1 MHALGSP
8 VTRAARI
15 SPAPVQT
22 GAVSLCP
29 SIKQLIGEWAC
40 YPNLRRHHGGSSAG
54 SCSSCSYYLR
64 ASHNPTPIL
73 GMPRKRTAVG

>member
-1 MHALGSP
+1 MHTLGGP

-40 YPNLRRHHGGSSAG
+40 YPNLRRHGRSSTG
-54 SCSSCSYYLR
+54 SCSSCSYCLR
-64 ASHNPTPIL
+64 ASHNLTPIL
-73 GMPRKRTAVG
+73 AMPRKRKAVG